1 MKKSVHVA
9 AALVA
14 LILPLVTGS
23 LAFAQSGPSVQ
34 EQMACRSDAGKF
46 CAEHVGKPPQMNAC
60 LKANKANLSTPAARW
75 WNRAAD
81 KAAGIIKEDRSIQI
95 EQPDPGRFD
104 PHRLAGEGLSRLGYF
119 PDSLLD
125 RLQLLFARL
134 SEAALLFPAL
144 AAFGA
149 PLFNGRPLDV
159 GVARPG
165 ENLLGRGGL
174 FAGLLGR
181 LRG

>member
-60 LKANKANLSTPAARW
+60 LKANKANLSDACR
-75 WNRAAD
+75 
-81 KAAGIIKEDRSIQI
+81 KVVES
-95 EQPDPGRFD
+95 
-104 PHRLAGEGLSRLGYF
+104 
-119 PDSLLD
+119 
-125 RLQLLFARL
+125 
-134 SEAALLFPAL
+134 
-144 AAFGA
+144 
-149 PLFNGRPLDV
+149 
-159 GVARPG
+159 
-165 ENLLGRGGL
+165 RGG
-174 FAGLLGR
+174 
-181 LRG
+181 